1 MELFKTSGILDE
13 AVLKE
18 LGKKGIPASMNALII
33 ILFIGGIALIFLEK
47 YLLAAVYLF
56 GFLFFLL
63 VRILLKRITV
73 NKNLRNMREL
83 NGTDRYEYITWFDEE
98 GLVGINLTNHA
109 EVKLLY
115 QSLKRVVETEQV
127 LAVVTRGS
135 QFQPVFK
142 KDLEQ
147 RELEDLMAFLQSR
160 NKKLKII
167 RMKHKK

>member
-1 MELFKTSGILDE
+1 
-13 AVLKE
+13 
-18 LGKKGIPASMNALII
+18 MNALII

-83 NGTDRYEYITWFDEE
+83 NGTDRYEYITWF
-98 GLVGINLTNHA
+98 
-109 EVKLLY
+109 
-115 QSLKRVVETEQV
+115 ETEQV

-147 RELEDLMAFLQSR
+147 RELEDLLAFLQSR

>member
-1 MELFKTSGILDE
+1 MELFKTSGIMDE

-33 ILFIGGIALIFLEK
+33 ILFMGGIALIFLEK

-63 VRILLKRITV
+63 VRILFKRITV

-109 EVKLLY
+109 EVKLL
-115 QSLKRVVETEQV
+115 
-127 LAVVTRGS
+127 
-135 QFQPVFK
+135 
-142 KDLEQ
+142 
-147 RELEDLMAFLQSR
+147 
-160 NKKLKII
+160 
-167 RMKHKK
+167 

>member
-1 MELFKTSGILDE
+1 
-13 AVLKE
+13 
-18 LGKKGIPASMNALII
+18 
-33 ILFIGGIALIFLEK
+33 
-47 YLLAAVYLF
+47 
-56 GFLFFLL
+56 
-63 VRILLKRITV
+63 
-73 NKNLRNMREL
+73 MREL

-142 KDLEQ
+142 KGPGAE
-147 RELEDLMAFLQSR
+147 RTGGFNGISAEPE
-160 NKKLKII
+160 
-167 RMKHKK
+167 

>member
-1 MELFKTSGILDE
+1 
-13 AVLKE
+13 
-18 LGKKGIPASMNALII
+18 
-33 ILFIGGIALIFLEK
+33 
-47 YLLAAVYLF
+47 
-56 GFLFFLL
+56 
-63 VRILLKRITV
+63 
-73 NKNLRNMREL
+73 MREL

-127 LAVVTRGS
+127 LVVVTRGS

-142 KDLEQ
+142 KDLEK
-147 RELEDLMAFLQSR
+147 RELEDLLAFLQSR

>member
-1 MELFKTSGILDE
+1 MELFKTSGIMDE

-33 ILFIGGIALIFLEK
+33 ILFMGGIALIFLEK

-63 VRILLKRITV
+63 VRILFKRITV

-98 GLVGINLTNHA
+98 GLVGINLTN
-109 EVKLLY
+109 

-142 KDLEQ
+142 KDLEK
-147 RELEDLMAFLQSR
+147 RELEDLLAFLQSR

>member
-1 MELFKTSGILDE
+1 M
-13 AVLKE
+13 
-18 LGKKGIPASMNALII
+18 
-33 ILFIGGIALIFLEK
+33 
-47 YLLAAVYLF
+47 
-56 GFLFFLL
+56 
-63 VRILLKRITV
+63 

-83 NGTDRYEYITWFDEE
+83 NGTDRYEYITWFDKE

-135 QFQPVFK
+135 QFQPVLK

-147 RELEDLMAFLQSR
+147 RELAAFLLYQASQA
-160 NKKLKII
+160 
-167 RMKHKK
+167 